1 MVKQNPATDPVS
13 AAMSAIESALNLT
26 DDDEA
31 AAVRGRQ
38 CLHAAARSSEADGRD
53 AGSQADPTRRRRA
66 DAPSRGP
73 ASAVRAGERTEAGDP
88 RGDARK

>member
-31 AAVRGRQ
+31 VACGRQ
-38 CLHAAARSSEADGRD
+38 CLSAPARSSEADGRN

-73 ASAVRAGERTEAGDP
+73 ASAVRAGERTQTGDP
-88 RGDARK
+88 RGDAGK

>member
-31 AAVRGRQ
+31 VLTDANFPAST
-38 CLHAAARSSEADGRD
+38 RSSEAD
-53 AGSQADPTRRRRA
+53 
-66 DAPSRGP
+66 SRN
-73 ASAVRAGERTEAGDP
+73 
-88 RGDARK
+88 ARS